1 LCFVLPI
8 LSSNCL
14 KTKKWGP
21 PTKEPTS
28 PTKTWHIFFIYQQKK
43 KNYLSIKQ
51 KENKHLTRDL
61 ERERERERV
70 HLVVSYNLVWI
81 WGERSIN
88 WDVGDEEVQ
97 RKMRR

>member
-21 PTKEPTS
+21 PTKEPTKPTS
-28 PTKTWHIFFIYQQKK
+28 PTKTWHIFFISQQKK

-61 ERERERERV
+61 EREFTLLLVTTWCGFEEREA
-70 HLVVSYNLVWI
+70 
-81 WGERSIN
+81 
-88 WDVGDEEVQ
+88 
-97 RKMRR
+97 